1 MTSGF
6 FENGEF
12 FFYLQRFYNKQL
24 AKNLMLKYVFWIL
37 IWHLK
42 KVNAARHKQ
51 KITPIK
57 DEPWAKVFYL

>member
-24 AKNLMLKYVFWIL
+24 AKNLMLQICVLDIDLAF
-37 IWHLK
+37 K

-51 KITPIK
+51 KMTPIK